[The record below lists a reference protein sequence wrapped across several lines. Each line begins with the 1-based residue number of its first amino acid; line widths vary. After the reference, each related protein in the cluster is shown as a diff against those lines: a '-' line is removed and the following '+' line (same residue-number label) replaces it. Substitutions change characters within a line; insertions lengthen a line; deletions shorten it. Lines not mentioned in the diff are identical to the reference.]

1 MRKKSILLVA
11 VFVLISSFNF
21 GCSSNDSREHRT
33 SDYISESET
42 YHQYSFNEYSSLVK
56 VQFDSI
62 NPRAV
67 TLSDGI
73 LIRQCILVDAIVE
86 QDYFEHVQ
94 KNAHITIPIFTT
106 YYPSGETNNPI
117 ELIDDVILLINKMD
131 DSYFYFETL
140 IIDNRYRNTYKF
152 DDGTFYE
159 PVFDM
164 PNNPFNLYFY
174 ENFIYFIDDHLS
186 ESSITELLYVNNI
199 RKKNVTEWDTEYFVD
214 GMSRETVEK
223 EIKRQAEYATINKGI

>member
-11 VFVLISSFNF
+11 VFVLVSSFNF
-21 GCSSNDSREHRT
+21 GCSSKDSREPRT
-33 SDYISESET
+33 SDYISEHET

-73 LIRQCILVDAIVE
+73 LIRQCILVDVIVE

-117 ELIDDVILLINKMD
+117 ELIDDVSLLINKMD

-159 PVFDM
+159 PVLICRTIHSIYIFM
-164 PNNPFNLYFY
+164 KTL
-174 ENFIYFIDDHLS
+174 FILLTIICQKVQLRNCFM
-186 ESSITELLYVNNI
+186 SIILG
-199 RKKNVTEWDTEYFVD
+199 RKT
-214 GMSRETVEK
+214 
-223 EIKRQAEYATINKGI
+223 